1 MNLTSIPISP
11 INDYL
16 MIIIRVKNEM
26 KESVCFGALKWLD
39 RHLTGFEIDTKKL
52 EK

>member
-1 MNLTSIPISP
+1 MNLTSIAISE

-16 MIIIRVKNEM
+16 IMRVKNEM

>member
-1 MNLTSIPISP
+1 MNLTSIAISG

-16 MIIIRVKNEM
+16 IMRVKNEM